1 MKMSKRVVVTGMG
14 VISPIGNSLDEFWS
28 SLINGETGIDQIS
41 SFDAS
46 EIRTQIAAE
55 VKDFSPADFGLD
67 RKEARRM
74 DKYAQFAV
82 AASNL
87 AVEDSGLDVE
97 EIAERVGVLVGS
109 GIGGIETFEEQHE
122 RLMERG
128 PNRVSPFLIP
138 MMISNMAAGQVSIY
152 TGAKGP
158 CSSIVTACATGTHS
172 IGEAFETIRRGDAD
186 AMIAGGTEASITPT
200 ACAGFASMKAM
211 STRNDDPTKASRPFD
226 KERDGFVMGEGAG
239 VLVLETL
246 ESAQERG
253 ANIYAELVGYG
264 ASSDAHHIT
273 APAPG
278 GEGAARAMDMAIDK
292 AEMSPEDVDYV
303 NAHGTSTPANDKL
316 ETAAIKKTFGDYA
329 YQLPVS
335 STKSMTGHLLGGAGG
350 VEAIASV
357 LSIKD
362 NIIPPTINY
371 ENEDPECDLD
381 YVPNEARES
390 EVSSALSNSL
400 GFGGHNATL
409 LFKEYTE

>member
-1 MKMSKRVVVTGMG
+1 MSKRVVVTGMG
-14 VISPIGNSLDEFWS
+14 VVSPVGNSLDEFWS
-28 SLINGETGIDQIS
+28 SLIAGKSGVSAISHFDPEGINS
-41 SFDAS
+41 K
-46 EIRTQIAAE
+46 IAAE
-55 VKDFSPADFGLD
+55 VDDFSPTEFGLD
-67 RKEARRM
+67 RKDARRM

-82 AASNL
+82 AVSNM
-87 AVEDSGLDVE
+87 AVEDSGL
-97 EIAERVGVLVGS
+97 EINEDNAERVGVLVGS

-122 RLMERG
+122 RLLERG
-128 PNRVSPFLIP
+128 PSRVSPFLIP

-158 CSSIVTACATGTHS
+158 NSSIVTACATGTNA

-186 AMIAGGTEASITPT
+186 AMIAGGTEAAITPT

-211 STRNDDPTKASRPFD
+211 STRNDEPTKASRPFD

-239 VLVLETL
+239 VVVIESLA
-246 ESAQERG
+246 SAQERG
-253 ANIYAELVGYG
+253 ADIYAELVGYG

-278 GEGAARAMDMAIDK
+278 GTGAAQAMDMALDK
-292 AEMSPEDVDYV
+292 AGIEPQKVDYI

-329 YQLPVS
+329 YDLAVS

-350 VEAIASV
+350 IEAITSV
-357 LSIKD
+357 LSICND
-362 NIIPPTINY
+362 AIPATINY

-381 YVPNEARES
+381 YVPNQARET
-390 EVSSALSNSL
+390 EVNYSLSNSL

>member
-1 MKMSKRVVVTGMG
+1 MSKRVVVTGMG
-14 VISPIGNSLDEFWS
+14 VVSPVGNSLDQFWS
-28 SLINGETGIDQIS
+28 SLIAGKSGVSAISHFDPEGIS
-41 SFDAS
+41 SK
-46 EIRTQIAAE
+46 IAAE
-55 VKDFSPADFGLD
+55 VDQFSPSEFGLD
-67 RKEARRM
+67 RKDARRM

-82 AASNL
+82 AVSNM
-87 AVEDSGLDVE
+87 AVEDSGL
-97 EIAERVGVLVGS
+97 EINEDNAERVGVLVGS
-109 GIGGIETFEEQHE
+109 GIGGIETFEEQHQ
-122 RLMERG
+122 RLLERG
-128 PNRVSPFLIP
+128 PSRVSPFLIP

-158 CSSIVTACATGTHS
+158 NSSIVTACATGTNA

-186 AMIAGGTEASITPT
+186 AMIAGGTEAAITPT

-211 STRNDDPTKASRPFD
+211 STRNDEPTKASRPFD

-239 VLVLETL
+239 VVVIESLA
-246 ESAQERG
+246 SAQERG
-253 ANIYAELVGYG
+253 ADIYAELVGYG

-278 GEGAARAMDMAIDK
+278 GTGAAQAMDMALDK
-292 AEMSPEDVDYV
+292 AGIEPQKVDYI

-329 YQLPVS
+329 YDLAVS

-350 VEAIASV
+350 IEAIASV
-357 LSIKD
+357 LSICND
-362 NIIPPTINY
+362 AIPATINY

-381 YVPNEARES
+381 YVPNQARET
-390 EVSSALSNSL
+390 EVNYSLSNSL

>member
-1 MKMSKRVVVTGMG
+1 MNKRVVVTGMG
-14 VISPIGNSLDEFWS
+14 VVSPVGNSLDEFWS
-28 SLINGETGIDQIS
+28 SLVNGKSGIGEIT

-46 EIRTQIAAE
+46 EIRTEIAAE
-55 VKDFSPADFGLD
+55 IDDFSPADFGLD

-87 AVEDSGLDVE
+87 AVEDSEL
-97 EIAERVGVLVGS
+97 EIEDEFAERVGVLVGS

-122 RLMERG
+122 RLLDRG
-128 PNRVSPFLIP
+128 PSRVSPFLIP

-172 IGEAFETIRRGDAD
+172 IGEAFETIKRGDAD

-211 STRNDDPTKASRPFD
+211 STRNDEPKRASRPFD

-246 ESAQERG
+246 ENAQARD
-253 ANIYAELVGYG
+253 ADIYAELVGYG

-292 AEMSPEDVDYV
+292 AEIGPEEVDYV

-329 YQLPVS
+329 YDLPIS

-357 LSIKD
+357 LTIKND
-362 NIIPPTINY
+362 IIPPTINY

-381 YVPNEARES
+381 YVPNQARETK
-390 EVSSALSNSL
+390 VAAALSNSL

-409 LFKEYTE
+409 LFKEYIE

>member
-1 MKMSKRVVVTGMG
+1 MNKRVVVTGMG
-14 VISPIGNSLDEFWS
+14 VISPVGNSVDDFWS
-28 SLINGETGIDQIS
+28 SLINGETGIDAIS

-55 VKDFSPADFGLD
+55 VNEFSPADFGLD
-67 RKEARRM
+67 RKEAKRM
-74 DKYAQFAV
+74 DKYTQFAV
-82 AASNL
+82 AASNR

-97 EIAERVGVLVGS
+97 AIAERVGVLVGS
-109 GIGGIETFEEQHE
+109 GIGGIETFEKQHE

-186 AMIAGGTEASITPT
+186 AMIAGGTEAAITPT

-211 STRNDDPTKASRPFD
+211 STRNDEPEKASRPFD

-246 ESAQERG
+246 ASAQERG
-253 ANIYAELVGYG
+253 ADIYAEVVGYG

-278 GEGAARAMDMAIDK
+278 GEGAARAMEMAIDK
-292 AEMSPEDVDYV
+292 SEMNPEDIDYV

-329 YQLPVS
+329 SQLPIS

-357 LSIKD
+357 LSIKN

-381 YVPNEARES
+381 YVPNKARET
-390 EVSSALSNSL
+390 EVKSALSNSL

-409 LFKEYTE
+409 LFEEYTE

>member
-1 MKMSKRVVVTGMG
+1 MSKRVVVTGMG
-14 VISPIGNSLDEFWS
+14 VVSPVGNNLDEFWS
-28 SLINGETGIDQIS
+28 SLINGKSGVDSIS

-46 EIRTQIAAE
+46 EIRTHIAAE
-55 VKDFSPADFGLD
+55 VKDFSPENFGLD

-74 DKYAQFAV
+74 DRYAQFAV
-82 AASNL
+82 AVSNM
-87 AVEDSGLDVE
+87 AVEDSGL
-97 EIAERVGVLVGS
+97 EINEDNAERVGVLVGS
-109 GIGGIETFEEQHE
+109 GIGGIETFENQHK
-122 RLMERG
+122 RLLERG
-128 PNRVSPFLIP
+128 PSRVSPFLIP

-158 CSSIVTACATGTHS
+158 STSIVTACATGTNA

-186 AMIAGGTEASITPT
+186 AMIAGGTEAAITPT

-211 STRNDDPTKASRPFD
+211 STRNDEPAKASRPFD

-239 VLVLETL
+239 VVVIESL
-246 ESAQERG
+246 ESAKARG
-253 ANIYAELVGYG
+253 ADIYAELVGYG

-278 GEGAARAMDMAIDK
+278 GEGAAQAMDMAIDK
-292 AEMSPEDVDYV
+292 AKINSDQVDYI

-329 YQLPVS
+329 YDLAIS

-350 VEAIASV
+350 IEAIASV
-357 LSIKD
+357 LSIC
-362 NIIPPTINY
+362 NNMVPPTINY
-371 ENEDPECDLD
+371 ENEDPECDLN
-381 YVPNEARES
+381 YVPNEVMET
-390 EVSSALSNSL
+390 EVNVALSNSL

>member
-1 MKMSKRVVVTGMG
+1 MSKRVVVTGMG

>member
-1 MKMSKRVVVTGMG
+1 MSKRVVVTGMG
-14 VISPIGNSLDEFWS
+14 VVSPVGNSLDQFWS
-28 SLINGETGIDQIS
+28 SLIAGKSGVSAVSHFDPEGIS
-41 SFDAS
+41 SKV
-46 EIRTQIAAE
+46 AAE
-55 VKDFSPADFGLD
+55 VDDFSPTDFGLD
-67 RKEARRM
+67 RKDARRM

-82 AASNL
+82 AVSNM
-87 AVEDSGLDVE
+87 AVEDSGL
-97 EIAERVGVLVGS
+97 EITEDNAERVGVLVGS
-109 GIGGIETFEEQHE
+109 GIGGIETFEEQHQ
-122 RLMERG
+122 RLLERG

-158 CSSIVTACATGTHS
+158 NSSIVTACATGTNA

-186 AMIAGGTEASITPT
+186 AMIAGGTEAAITPT

-211 STRNDDPTKASRPFD
+211 STRNDEPTKASRPFD

-239 VLVLETL
+239 VVVIESLA
-246 ESAQERG
+246 SAQERG
-253 ANIYAELVGYG
+253 ADIYAELVGYG

-278 GEGAARAMDMAIDK
+278 GTGAAQAMDMALDK
-292 AEMSPEDVDYV
+292 AGIEPQKVDYI

-329 YQLPVS
+329 YDLAVS

-350 VEAIASV
+350 IEAIASV
-357 LSIKD
+357 LSICND
-362 NIIPPTINY
+362 AIPATINY

-381 YVPNEARES
+381 YVPNQARET
-390 EVSSALSNSL
+390 EVNYSLSNSL

>member
-1 MKMSKRVVVTGMG
+1 MNKRVVVTGMG
-14 VISPIGNSLDEFWS
+14 VISPVGNSLDEFWS
-28 SLINGETGIDQIS
+28 SLINGETGIDEIS
-41 SFDAS
+41 YFDAA

-55 VKDFSPADFGLD
+55 VDDFSPADFGLD

-87 AVEDSGLDVE
+87 AVKDSGLEIDE

-122 RLMERG
+122 RLLERG
-128 PNRVSPFLIP
+128 PSRVSPFLIP

-158 CSSIVTACATGTHS
+158 CTSLVTACATGTHS

-186 AMIAGGTEASITPT
+186 AMIAGGTEAAITPT

-211 STRNDDPTKASRPFD
+211 STRNDEPTKASRPFD

-253 ANIYAELVGYG
+253 ADIYAELVGYG

-292 AEMSPEDVDYV
+292 AQISPEDVDYV

-329 YQLPVS
+329 EKLPIS

-350 VEAIASV
+350 IEAIASILAV
-357 LSIKD
+357 RN

-371 ENEDPECDLD
+371 ENEDPECNLD
-381 YVPNEARES
+381 YVPNQARET
-390 EVSSALSNSL
+390 EVGAVLSNSL

-409 LFKEYTE
+409 LFKEYIE

>member
-1 MKMSKRVVVTGMG
+1 MSKRIVVTGMG
-14 VISPIGNSLDEFWS
+14 VISPVGNSLDEFWS

-55 VKDFSPADFGLD
+55 VDDFSPADFGLD

-211 STRNDDPTKASRPFD
+211 STRNDEPEKASRPFD

-239 VLVLETL
+239 VLVMETL
-246 ESAQERG
+246 ESAQARG
-253 ANIYAELVGYG
+253 ADIYAEVVGYG

-292 AEMSPEDVDYV
+292 AGMSPEDVDYV

-329 YQLPVS
+329 QQLPVS

-357 LSIKD
+357 LSIKN
-362 NIIPPTINY
+362 NIIPPTVNY

-381 YVPNEARES
+381 YVPNEARET